1 MHIIDITHDWH
12 SQVHVI
18 KITEM
23 AEEISPDTALGEFAG
38 QLFFRLWRAS
48 HTRIAKAL
56 ESLDLTP
63 ALFALLNLLGRA
75 DGANQQE
82 LGRAMAVDPS
92 TMVSLIDEL
101 EAKGLAKRQPHPN
114 DRRAR
119 AVALTAKGRRVR
131 ERSRQMASQAED
143 EVLGG
148 LSAADRQELL
158 RLLRL
163 AHGSAP
169 PQPPWRAE
177 EGD

>member
-1 MHIIDITHDWH
+1 ML
-12 SQVHVI
+12 

-23 AEEISPDTALGEFAG
+23 ATEPSPDDAVAEFAG

-48 HTRIAKAL
+48 HTRIAAAL
-56 ESLDLTP
+56 ESIGLTP
-63 ALFALLNLLGRA
+63 ALFGLLNLLGRA

-101 EAKGLAKRQPHPN
+101 EAAGLAKRQPHPR

-119 AVALTAKGRRVR
+119 AVVVTAKGRRVR
-131 ERSRQMASQAED
+131 ERGRQMAAQVED

-148 LSAADRQELL
+148 LTAPERRELL

-163 AHGSAP
+163 AHSSAP
-169 PQPPWRAE
+169 PQPLWRAE